1 MYVPEDKMKNII
13 RNRNLII
20 LLSFILFVFV
30 NSIFAGPNEEGV
42 SGSSNTDA
50 SVKQKSEPMIEV
62 SVDIIEISNTK
73 NNTLGISWNDSI
85 SIEEGLEA
93 TPFFN
98 FNHSTPWSSES
109 ERGVASSFYKAGKFN
124 RPDAL
129 IANLRML
136 IRDNTARILSN
147 PKLATE
153 SGSQASFLVG
163 GEIPVPVASPQGT
176 SIEWKTYGINLQIRP
191 DLIEKGKKISAMI
204 QISISDL
211 DYANAVTLEGYSV
224 PALLNR
230 SANSKATVKDGGT
243 IVIAGLKHTK
253 RNLVESRVPFLGSI
267 PVLGWFFRQKE
278 TNDTEDSM
286 VIFVTLKKIE
296 EGKK

>member
-1 MYVPEDKMKNII
+1 MKKII
-13 RNRNLII
+13 KINSLV
-20 LLSFILFVFV
+20 ILFFLFTIFS
-30 NSIFAGPNEEGV
+30 NNIFASPNEETKTNGD
-42 SGSSNTDA
+42 GTI
-50 SVKQKSEPMIEV
+50 KQKSEPMIEV
-62 SVDIIEISNTK
+62 SVDIIEISSTK
-73 NNTLGISWNDSI
+73 SNTLGISWNDSV
-85 SIEEGLEA
+85 SIEEGL
-93 TPFFN
+93 TSNPFFN
-98 FNHSTPWSSES
+98 FNHSTSWSSQS
-109 ERGVASSFYKAGKFN
+109 ERGTASAFYKVGKFS
-124 RPDAL
+124 RPDAF
-129 IANLRML
+129 IATLRML
-136 IRDNTARILSN
+136 IRDNTARLLSN

-191 DLIEKGKKISAMI
+191 DLIDKGKNISAMI

-253 RNLVESRVPFLGSI
+253 RNLVESRVPVLGSI
-267 PVLGWFFRQKE
+267 PLLGWFFRQKE
-278 TNDTEDSM
+278 TSNSEDSM
-286 VIFVTLKKIE
+286 VIFVTLKKME
-296 EGKK
+296 EKK

>member
-1 MYVPEDKMKNII
+1 MKNILRI
-13 RNRNLII
+13 RNLVF
-20 LLSFILFVFV
+20 LLFFVLFIF
-30 NSIFAGPNEEGV
+30 NNIFAAPGEEGNA
-42 SGSSNTDA
+42 GGENP
-50 SVKQKSEPMIEV
+50 VKQKSEPMIEV

-73 NNTLGISWNDSI
+73 SNNLGVSWNDSI
-85 SIEEGLEA
+85 SIEEGLV
-93 TPFFN
+93 PSSFFN
-98 FNHSTPWSSES
+98 FNHSTDWSSQS
-109 ERGVASSFYKAGKFN
+109 ERGVSNHNFYNIGKFS
-124 RPDAL
+124 RPDAFV
-129 IANLRML
+129 ATLRML
-136 IRDNTARILSN
+136 IKDNTARLLSN

-211 DYANAVTLEGYSV
+211 DYANSVTLEGYSV

-253 RNLVESRVPFLGSI
+253 KNLVESRVPFFGSI
-267 PVLGWFFRQKE
+267 PLIGFFFRQKE
-278 TNDTEDSM
+278 TNDSEDSM
-286 VIFVTLKKIE
+286 VIFVTLKKME
-296 EGKK
+296 EKK

>member
-1 MYVPEDKMKNII
+1 MKNIVRI
-13 RNRNLII
+13 HNLIV
-20 LLSFILFVFV
+20 LLFFVLFIFSNTLF
-30 NSIFAGPNEEGV
+30 AAPEEEGGAV
-42 SGSSNTDA
+42 AAT

-73 NNTLGISWNDSI
+73 SNSLGVSWNDSV

-93 TPFFN
+93 SPFFN
-98 FNHSTPWSSES
+98 FNHSTSWSSQS
-109 ERGVASSFYKAGKFN
+109 ERGVSSAYYKIGKFS
-124 RPDAL
+124 RPDAF
-129 IANLRML
+129 IATLRML
-136 IRDNTARILSN
+136 IRDNTARLLSN

-253 RNLVESRVPFLGSI
+253 RNLVESRVPFFGSI
-267 PVLGWFFRQKE
+267 PLLGVFFRQKE
-278 TNDTEDSM
+278 TSDSEDSM
-286 VIFVTLKKIE
+286 VIFVTLKKME
-296 EGKK
+296 DKK

>member
-1 MYVPEDKMKNII
+1 MKNSI
-13 RNRNLII
+13 RSLIFLFFY
-20 LLSFILFVFV
+20 LLFIFTNFV
-30 NSIFAGPNEEGV
+30 FAGPGNENLPNVETNV
-42 SGSSNTDA
+42 N
-50 SVKQKSEPMIEV
+50 QKSQPMIEV
-62 SVDIIEISNTK
+62 SVDIIEINNTK
-73 NNTLGISWNDSI
+73 SNYLGVSWNDSI
-85 SIEEGLEA
+85 SIEEELGA
-93 TPFFN
+93 NSAFN
-98 FNHSTPWSSES
+98 FNNSTDWSSQS
-109 ERGVASSFYKAGKFN
+109 TRGTSSGFYKVGKLA
-124 RPDAL
+124 RPDAI
-129 IANLRML
+129 IATLRML
-136 IRDNTARILSN
+136 IRDNTARLLSN

-230 SANSKATVKDGGT
+230 SANSKATVNDGGT

-253 RNLVESRVPFLGSI
+253 RNLIESRVPFFGSI
-267 PVLGWFFRQKE
+267 PVIGWFFRQKE
-278 TNDTEDSM
+278 TNDSEDSM
-286 VIFVTLKKIE
+286 VIFVTLKKTE
-296 EGKK
+296 DKK